1 MKLGST
7 NGALARSERRFCLLL
22 CVIFLSGCA
31 DFGHYVSAVDF
42 NGGVSSDPEN
52 SDSARVTVGGKIYFR
67 DPQARKLPNYSKD
80 K

>member
-1 MKLGST
+1 MRFIT
-7 NGALARSERRFCLLL
+7 NGALAIAERRFCLFLT
-22 CVIFLSGCA
+22 IAFLSGCA

-42 NGGVSSDPEN
+42 NGGVSADPEN

-67 DPQARKLPNYSKD
+67 DPQARKLTNYSKD